1 MIDLHSGE
9 LMKLK
14 TNNRHSGGFATV
26 DFLIV
31 AVIVLIVVT
40 YAWTAITA
48 AQRSHTREGA
58 AQQFAGFLERARSD
72 SMRRRATDARQM
84 AQINVLNETF
94 YSVTMDEN
102 GDGALDVPRVVS
114 LQDQQLTIGGP
125 YPRTFMFDRFGKS
138 VDSLGN
144 AVQATSVIFAN
155 RGGKSVVKISDDG
168 KASTVA
174 Q

>member
-1 MIDLHSGE
+1 
-9 LMKLK
+9 MKLK
-14 TNNRHSGGFATV
+14 INSSRSAGFATV

-58 AQQFAGFLERARSD
+58 AHQFASFLERARSD

-94 YSVTMDEN
+94 YSVTMDDN
-102 GDGALDVPRVVS
+102 GDGALDVPRVVN
-114 LQDQQLTIGGP
+114 LQDQQLTISGP

-138 VDSLGN
+138 VDNAGN
-144 AVQATSVIFAN
+144 AVPATDVTFAN
-155 RGGKSVVKISDDG
+155 RSGKSVVKVSDDG
-168 KASTVA
+168 KASTPG